1 MDLATKFAPYT
12 DELFS
17 QESKLSLLTNQDF
30 DWINAETV
38 KIYKV
43 GTATMNDYDR
53 RGAKDYYNRYGHSAV
68 DATTEA
74 FTLSKDRSFSFAIDK
89 RDEDET
95 VMQLSAATALSRQE
109 REVIIP
115 EVDSYVYNVMC
126 TKAGTKPAAKALTTE
141 NIYDEIL
148 TASQALDDALVPD
161 TQRVLVVS
169 PSVYRLIK
177 RCKEI
182 TMETEIGNDMRL
194 KGVVSNLDGANVIRV
209 PSVRLPENFG
219 FLLAHPSATV
229 APTKLK
235 DFVTHTNPPGIS
247 GTLVEGRIVY
257 DAFVLDNK
265 TKALYYQ
272 AQPAGE

>member
-53 RGAKDYYNRYGHSAV
+53 RGTKDYYNRYGHSTV
-68 DATTEA
+68 DATTET

-109 REVIIP
+109 RAVIIP